1 MISLLLAATLATSQ
15 IDTVINSSP
24 VQTIEDRDV
33 RFGVKETVEELLYD
47 KGINPLASHITVEI
61 VKIESP
67 QQKLNIVG
75 MQWLRKNY
83 IVEVKITIDGKEYA
97 GDAKR
102 KTLLFAALLDVENN
116 EVPLNR
122 KAFSKALQRSL
133 EDALK
138 IL

>member
-83 IVEVKITIDGKEYA
+83 IVEVKITIDGKEYT

>member
-138 IL
+138 TL

>member
-83 IVEVKITIDGKEYA
+83 IVEVKITIDGKEYT

-138 IL
+138 TL